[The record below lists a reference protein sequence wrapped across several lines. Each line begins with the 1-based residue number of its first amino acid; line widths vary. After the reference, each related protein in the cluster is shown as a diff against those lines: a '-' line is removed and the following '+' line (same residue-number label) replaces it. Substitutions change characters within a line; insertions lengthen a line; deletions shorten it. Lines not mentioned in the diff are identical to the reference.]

1 MSNTRIERDSMGELQ
16 VPAEALYGAQTQ
28 RAVNNFPISHLR
40 MPAQFIRALIL
51 AKAAA
56 AKANVE
62 LKQLS
67 EAQGKAIVDAAQGL
81 LEGDF
86 MQHFPVDIFQT
97 GSGTS
102 SNMNANEVIAT
113 LASRLLGEP
122 VNPNDHVNCGQS
134 SNDIIPTTIH
144 VSAALV
150 LHEQTLPA
158 LLHLVQVVEHKAEEV
173 HRFVK
178 TGRTHLMDAMPVRM
192 SQVLNGWAQ
201 QLKANIGHLQDLLPS
216 LQALAQGGTAVGTG
230 INAHPE
236 FAARFSQQL
245 SSLTHVQFTP
255 GKNLFA
261 LIGSQDTAVAV
272 SGQLKTTAVSLMK
285 IANDLRWMNSGP
297 LAGLGEIELEGLQP
311 GSSIMPG
318 KVNPVIPEATAMVAA
333 QVIGN
338 DTVITIAGLI
348 VGLVQADQGRV
359 LIDDL
364 DVSHQPMHG
373 RAQAGIGYL
382 PQEASIF
389 RKLSVSDNIMAILET
404 RKELDR
410 AGRKKEL
417 ESLLQEFH
425 INHIRDNLG
434 MSLSGGERRRVE
446 IARALATAPKFI
458 LLDEPFAGVDP
469 ISVGDIKQII
479 HHLKAKG
486 IGVLITDHNV
496 RETLDIC
503 ETAYIV
509 NDGQLIA
516 EGDSATILANEL
528 VKEVYLGHEFR
539 L

>member
-1 MSNTRIERDSMGELQ
+1 MSNTRIERDSMGELH

-28 RAVNNFPISHLR
+28 RAVNNFPISHQR

-56 AKANVE
+56 AKVNVD
-62 LKQLS
+62 LKQIS
-67 EAQGKAIVDAAQGL
+67 EGQGKAIVDAAQGL

-86 MQHFPVDIFQT
+86 MPHFPVDIFQT

-158 LLHLVQVVEHKAEEV
+158 LLHLVQVIEHKAEEV

-245 SSLTHVQFTP
+245 SNLTHVQFTP

-338 DTVITIAGLI
+338 DTVITIAGQSGNFELNVMLPI
-348 VGLVQADQGRV
+348 IAQNLLSSLDLLANSSRLLADKAIASFKVNEAKLKEALSRNPILVTALNPIIGYQKAAEIAKKAYQQGRPV
-359 LIDDL
+359 IDVALEHTDL
-364 DVSHQPMHG
+364 PRSQ
-373 RAQAGIGYL
+373 
-382 PQEASIF
+382 
-389 RKLSVSDNIMAILET
+389 LE
-404 RKELDR
+404 
-410 AGRKKEL
+410 
-417 ESLLQEFH
+417 
-425 INHIRDNLG
+425 
-434 MSLSGGERRRVE
+434 
-446 IARALATAPKFI
+446 I
-458 LLDEPFAGVDP
+458 LLDPEKLTAG
-469 ISVGDIKQII
+469 
-479 HHLKAKG
+479 
-486 IGVLITDHNV
+486 GV
-496 RETLDIC
+496 
-503 ETAYIV
+503 
-509 NDGQLIA
+509 
-516 EGDSATILANEL
+516 
-528 VKEVYLGHEFR
+528 
-539 L
+539 